1 MMLTIS
7 QQEEN
12 PAYLCDRQYFQ
23 NCQQQYCPW
32 DLLIMRFNSPAT
44 QEAFVFLPP
53 ESGRAMIMVEET
65 LWDSEVMKT
74 ACSHPVF
81 LGRSLTDPSPH
92 AVRKAT
98 WRSPTAGARAQSQL
112 SVQSPVSACTWRVPE
127 ENVQMFH
134 LTSPY
139 TEPSQLSEPSENA
152 KMTFDLK
159 SRDSL
164 LWQ

>member
-1 MMLTIS
+1 MMLSPNRKRTQHTCVIDNIS
-7 QQEEN
+7 KTANNNTVPEIFLSCDSILL
-12 PAYLCDRQYFQ
+12 PLRRLLCFFPQ
-23 NCQQQYCPW
+23 NLEGLWSWWKRHY
-32 DLLIMRFNSPAT
+32 
-44 QEAFVFLPP
+44 
-53 ESGRAMIMVEET
+53 ET
-65 LWDSEVMKT
+65 LGVMKT

-112 SVQSPVSACTWRVPE
+112 SMQSPVSACTWRVPE